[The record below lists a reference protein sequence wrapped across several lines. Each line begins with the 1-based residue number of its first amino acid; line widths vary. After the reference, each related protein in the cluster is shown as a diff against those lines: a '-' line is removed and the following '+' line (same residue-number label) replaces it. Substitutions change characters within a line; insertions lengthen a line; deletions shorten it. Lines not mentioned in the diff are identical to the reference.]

1 MGAHFFR
8 KNKLKIRKK
17 LPFTLI
23 LSDCYQ
29 PVARHLVAIA
39 RLSPDYRPIIA
50 AILTDIIQI
59 KQIRHAHLP
68 D

>member
-8 KNKLKIRKK
+8 KNKLKIRKN

-29 PVARHLVAIA
+29 PVARQLGAIA
-39 RLSPDYRPIIA
+39 RLSPAYRPIIA

-59 KQIRHAHLP
+59 KQTGQTHLP